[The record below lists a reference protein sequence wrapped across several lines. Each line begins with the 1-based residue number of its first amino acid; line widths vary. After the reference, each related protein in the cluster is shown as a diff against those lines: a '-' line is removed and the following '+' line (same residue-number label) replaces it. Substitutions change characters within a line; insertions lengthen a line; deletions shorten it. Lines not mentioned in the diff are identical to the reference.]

1 MLIGAVESMMN
12 NSRTLC
18 NFSHSNSQSHNA
30 SLVSSSA
37 SSSPTERCSHSPQ
50 DKVDNCVKYYQHS
63 TLPVVLW
70 SPSLSPMA
78 YHNLCLQ
85 AVSSRYNSV
94 IGVILEQGIYEFT
107 VDLPQ
112 KGWCTKD
119 YIPH

>member
-37 SSSPTERCSHSPQ
+37 SSSPT
-50 DKVDNCVKYYQHS
+50 DNSCVKYYQHS